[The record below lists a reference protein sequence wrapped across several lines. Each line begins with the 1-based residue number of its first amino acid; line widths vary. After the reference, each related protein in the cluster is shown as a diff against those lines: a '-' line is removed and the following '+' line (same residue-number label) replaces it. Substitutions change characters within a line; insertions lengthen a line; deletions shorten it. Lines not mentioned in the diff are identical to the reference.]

1 MKRAIDRL
9 ANYKDKFGVTEESS
23 FSTGVTPKEEKENNS
38 IVRDRYKKVLY
49 IGDEVTFLT

>member
-49 IGDEVTFLT
+49 IGDEMTFLT